1 MRKTLLAS
9 FLLAAVGFGAWS
21 FLAPA
26 PGPKNPMERMKTASP
41 LETVRAPKTFG
52 PAPPP
57 PLLPRRPDRTS
68 EQKCVNCISAGWES
82 SDESSDEEYREI
94 QSIPYGY
101 YWRESVLWIIHMRS
115 RNNN

>member
-1 MRKTLLAS
+1 MHYH
-9 FLLAAVGFGAWS
+9 AAA
-21 FLAPA
+21 
-26 PGPKNPMERMKTASP
+26 
-41 LETVRAPKTFG
+41 
-52 PAPPP
+52 APPP

-82 SDESSDEEYREI
+82 SDAESSDEEYREI